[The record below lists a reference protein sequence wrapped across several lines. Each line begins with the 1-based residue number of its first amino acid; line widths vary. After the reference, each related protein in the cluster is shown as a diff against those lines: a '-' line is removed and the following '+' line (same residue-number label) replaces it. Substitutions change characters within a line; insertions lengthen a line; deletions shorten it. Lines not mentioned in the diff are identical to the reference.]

1 MLAKDN
7 LVIAVDSQAH
17 LLLQLLGN
25 LFEVSLDSDDLALL
39 APQRVIKVF
48 LEEDGHVHEEH
59 AETIFEGLVGGGE
72 LLYEGLGEKP
82 TTSLYE

>member
-25 LFEVSLDSDDLALL
+25 FFEVSLDSDDLALL

-48 LEEDGHVHEEH
+48 LEEDGHVHEE
-59 AETIFEGLVGGGE
+59 TIFEGLVGGGE